1 VSAATIWSVPVTKP
15 KGDYELVPADNHP
28 GRIVGLFD
36 VGHHRKERTDQKSG
50 TTYETDVRELVIVF
64 ELAAKTTEGQPHT
77 MGLKYSWSM
86 SSKSNLYE
94 LVKNVTGNVPAEG
107 DFNPLDLLG
116 LPALVNVV
124 HNPGKE
130 GKVYANIGN
139 VTKFP
144 GSMTQPQWLI
154 EPLAWSVQEK
164 TPAPELAWIPYV
176 YGETVK
182 MMAESSCEANGVV
195 PLIQFPPK
203 RNDSPPAHAFNAP
216 THAQSVGA
224 EPAGKPYPPEIE
236 ALRVKHGLPDGY
248 DLDDLRPKVDDIPP
262 AAYRLLDAHATP
274 F

>member
-1 VSAATIWSVPVTKP
+1 
-15 KGDYELVPADNHP
+15 
-28 GRIVGLFD
+28 
-36 VGHHRKERTDQKSG
+36 
-50 TTYETDVRELVIVF
+50 
-64 ELAAKTTEGQPHT
+64 
-77 MGLKYSWSM
+77 
-86 SSKSNLYE
+86 
-94 LVKNVTGNVPAEG
+94 VKNVTGNVPAEG

-144 GSMTQPQWLI
+144 GSMTQPKWLI
-154 EPLAWSVQEK
+154 DPLAWSVQEK
-164 TPAPELAWIPYV
+164 TPAPDLSWIPYV

-182 MMAESSCEANGVV
+182 MMAESSCEANGIV

-203 RNDSPPAHAFNAP
+203 RNGSPPAHAFNAP